1 MALPRLR
8 LLTNII
14 QIKNRNGTTKATTFD
29 YHSSMENYGMEDKCS
44 HFKLIQCAY
53 SFSISANEVVY
64 VQGEHSQNVTS
75 K

>member
-1 MALPRLR
+1 MVLPRLL

-14 QIKNRNGTTKATTFD
+14 QIKNRNGTTKATIFD
-29 YHSSMENYGMEDKCS
+29 YHTIMENYGMDDKCS